1 MDADT
6 KEAQELLKA
15 AVALAVADG
24 KLRRSEMGVVES
36 LAARCGVGKAS
47 LKAMLKAAA
56 KGADAID
63 SIAIQSKDAVSR
75 GFELLVAQAQID
87 SEISSE
93 ERNVLRRVAAS
104 LRIAGDE
111 FGIGGD
117 EFRSLYQRGVKRA
130 EAIRKARQD
139 PL

>member
-1 MDADT
+1 MDMDK

-24 KLRRSEMGVVES
+24 KLRSSEMGVVES
-36 LAARCGVGKAS
+36 LAARCGVGKSS
-47 LKAMLKAAA
+47 LKAMLKAAV
-56 KGADAID
+56 KGVDIID
-63 SIAIQSKDAVSR
+63 STVFRSKEAVHQA
-75 GFELLVAQAQID
+75 FELLVAQAHID
-87 SEISSE
+87 GEIRNE
-93 ERNVLRRVAAS
+93 ERDVLRRIAGA
-104 LRIAGDE
+104 LGIAGDE

-130 EAIRKARQD
+130 EAIRKARKD